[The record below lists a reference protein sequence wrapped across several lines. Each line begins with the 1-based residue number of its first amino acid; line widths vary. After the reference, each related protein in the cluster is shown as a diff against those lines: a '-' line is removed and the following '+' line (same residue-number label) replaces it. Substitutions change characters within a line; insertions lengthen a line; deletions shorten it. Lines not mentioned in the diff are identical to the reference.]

1 MNSSFFSDQDQ
12 ESDQKFR
19 DEESNEEAN
28 TFYTGL
34 ITISST
40 LQNMKRRKPGPRK
53 PNENLGEQKGW
64 WTRGYARWDGEQF
77 RRRLRITRRAFE
89 MLLTELAPLITKTPT
104 NLVPDPIEGKYQG
117 SANNANYKK

>member
-1 MNSSFFSDQDQ
+1 MQLNGSVRMNSSFFSDQDQ

-40 LQNMKRRKPGPRK
+40 LQNMKQRKSGPKK
-53 PNENLGEQKGW
+53 PNENREEQKGW
-64 WTRGYARWDGEQF
+64 WTRGYARWD
-77 RRRLRITRRAFE
+77 
-89 MLLTELAPLITKTPT
+89 
-104 NLVPDPIEGKYQG
+104 
-117 SANNANYKK
+117 